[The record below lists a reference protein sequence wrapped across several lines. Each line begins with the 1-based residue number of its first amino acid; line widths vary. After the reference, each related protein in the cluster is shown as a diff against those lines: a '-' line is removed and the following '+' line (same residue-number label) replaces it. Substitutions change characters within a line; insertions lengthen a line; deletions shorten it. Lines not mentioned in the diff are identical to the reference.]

1 MSKGPC
7 SAYDKW
13 NISVI
18 IQTQIFYNCQPSHG
32 GDHNIFGVMT
42 SPLPKGTVDFSS
54 FVLAAFSNKEILI
67 GATSSGIS

>member
-18 IQTQIFYNCQPSHG
+18 IVTQIFYNGQPSHG
-32 GDHNIFGVMT
+32 DDHNIFGVMT

-54 FVLAAFSNKEILI
+54 FRVN
-67 GATSSGIS
+67 GIF

>member
-13 NISVI
+13 NIAVI
-18 IQTQIFYNCQPSHG
+18 IVTQIFYNCQPSHG

-54 FVLAAFSNKEILI
+54 FRVSTIFSQGNPDRSHKL
-67 GATSSGIS
+67 